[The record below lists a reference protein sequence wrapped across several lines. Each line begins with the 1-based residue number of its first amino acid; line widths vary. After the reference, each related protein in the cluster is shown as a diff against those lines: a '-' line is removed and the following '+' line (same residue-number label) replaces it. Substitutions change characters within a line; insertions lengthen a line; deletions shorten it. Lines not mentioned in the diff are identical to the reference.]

1 MLKKIKST
9 YFSKIIFTYLDTK
22 RKLNLIKYNKRLQGS
37 LNINIIHYKL
47 LNGKLILNK
56 GKDLWKVY
64 DAFNFDLI
72 FEGNYFNGIGKEYYN
87 DDKIVFEGEY
97 INGKKNGYGKEYSFN
112 GKIISEGSYK
122 SGLKNGKFKEYY
134 NDGKIF
140 FEGEYMNGK
149 EWNSKVYDK
158 DGNIICEKKNG
169 EGIGIELSYSDN
181 IEFKGEYSNGLK
193 NGKGKEY
200 YEEGK
205 LFFEGNYLNDLR
217 HGDRIEFYNDKKV
230 RFKGEYFYGRKWNI
244 KGYDKEGKIINELK
258 NGKGIIKQFYNN
270 GNLFRESEYLFG
282 LMNGKGKEY
291 YENGKVFF
299 EGEYLNGLKNG
310 KGKIFNDK
318 GELKFEGEFFNNWII
333 EGKVYLNKKLEY
345 EGKYLYNRKFHG
357 KGYDENSNIIYNL

>member
-9 YFSKIIFTYLDTK
+9 YFSIIIFTYLDTK

-64 DAFNFDLI
+64 NAFNFDLI

-97 INGKKNGYGKEYSFN
+97 INGKKNGYGKEYSFD

-158 DGNIICEKKNG
+158 DGNIIYEKKNG

-193 NGKGKEY
+193 NGKEKEY

-205 LFFEGNYLNDLR
+205 LFFEGNYLNDL
-217 HGDRIEFYNDKKV
+217 
-230 RFKGEYFYGRKWNI
+230 
-244 KGYDKEGKIINELK
+244 
-258 NGKGIIKQFYNN
+258 
-270 GNLFRESEYLFG
+270 
-282 LMNGKGKEY
+282 
-291 YENGKVFF
+291 
-299 EGEYLNGLKNG
+299 
-310 KGKIFNDK
+310 
-318 GELKFEGEFFNNWII
+318 
-333 EGKVYLNKKLEY
+333 
-345 EGKYLYNRKFHG
+345 
-357 KGYDENSNIIYNL
+357 